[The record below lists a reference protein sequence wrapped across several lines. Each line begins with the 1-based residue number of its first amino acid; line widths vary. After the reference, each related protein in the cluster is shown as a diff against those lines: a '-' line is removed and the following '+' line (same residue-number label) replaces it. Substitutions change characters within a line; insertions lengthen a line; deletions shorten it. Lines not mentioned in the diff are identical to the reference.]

1 MKPVKSVVVFVE
13 QNDGAIR
20 RIALEMCTRGADIA
34 KELGVPSAAVTLGK
48 GAGKAAEQLKTT
60 PIDAIYVGE
69 DNAVDSF
76 LNDPAVDAVEA
87 LLTSLG
93 PSLLLAPNS
102 NLGKDV
108 AARIGVRL
116 NAGVITDATD
126 IEIKDGALM
135 VHSPKFGGSVMST
148 ISFKNSENG
157 VIWCRAN
164 SFVARQEPGK
174 GEIKQLAS
182 PTGKTYT
189 AKIEEKV
196 TQEAGKLGVDE
207 ASIVVSGGRGL
218 GGPEHFDIIEAL
230 ADALGG
236 AVGASRAAV
245 DAGWI
250 AHSHQVGQT
259 GKTVSPSLYVAVGI
273 SGAIQHKV
281 GMRSAGTIVAI
292 NKDPNAPIFEFSDLG
307 VVGDL
312 FQIVPELTK
321 LVKERRANA

>member
-1 MKPVKSVVVFVE
+1 MKSVLVFVE
-13 QNDGAIR
+13 HEDGAIR
-20 RIALEMCTRGADIA
+20 RIGLEMCTRGADIA
-34 KELGVPSAAVTLGK
+34 KELGVPSAAVVLGK
-48 GAGKAAEQLKTT
+48 GAGKAAELLKSTL
-60 PIDAIYVGE
+60 IDAIYVGE
-69 DNAVDSF
+69 DNQLDAF

-87 LLTSLG
+87 LLRELG
-93 PSLLLAPNS
+93 PTILLSPLT

-116 NAGVITDATD
+116 NSGVITDATD
-126 IEIKDGALM
+126 ISVKDGV
-135 VHSPKFGGSVMST
+135 VHVQSPKFGGSVIST
-148 ISFKNSENG
+148 IGFKNSEYG
-157 VIWCRAN
+157 VITCRAN
-164 SFVARQEPGK
+164 SFIARQEAGK

-182 PTGKTYT
+182 PTGKTYKAT
-189 AKIEEKV
+189 IEEKV
-196 TQEAGKLGVDE
+196 SQEAGKLSVEE
-207 ASIVVSGGRGL
+207 AGIVVSGGRGL

-259 GKTVSPSLYVAVGI
+259 GKTVSPQLYIAVGI

-281 GMRSAGTIVAI
+281 GMRSSGTIIAI
-292 NKDPNAPIFEFSDLG
+292 NKDANAPIFEFSDLG

-312 FQIVPELTK
+312 FQIVPELTA

>member
-1 MKPVKSVVVFVE
+1 MKSVIVFVE
-13 QNDGAIR
+13 HESGAIR
-20 RIALEMCTRGADIA
+20 RIGLEMCTRGADVA
-34 KELGVPSAAVTLGK
+34 RELGVPSAAVVL
-48 GAGKAAEQLKTT
+48 GAGASKAAEQLKGT

-69 DNAVDSF
+69 DNALDRH

-87 LLTSLG
+87 LLRELG
-93 PSLLLAPNS
+93 PTLALFPLT
-102 NLGKDV
+102 NLGKDI
-108 AARIGVRL
+108 AARIGVRFG
-116 NAGVITDATD
+116 AGVITDATD
-126 IEIKDGALM
+126 ISVKDGSAW
-135 VHSPKFGGSVMST
+135 VQSPKFGGSVIST
-148 ISFKNSENG
+148 VGFKNSEYG
-157 VIWCRAN
+157 VITCRAN
-164 SFVARQEPGK
+164 SFIARQEPGN

-182 PTGKTYT
+182 PAGKTYAVT
-189 AKIEEKV
+189 VEEKV
-196 TQEAGKLGVDE
+196 AQEAGKLGVEE
-207 ASIVVSGGRGL
+207 AGIVVSGGRGL

-259 GKTVSPSLYVAVGI
+259 GKTVSPQLYIAVGI

-281 GMRSAGTIVAI
+281 GMRSAGTIIAI

-312 FQIVPELTK
+312 FQIVPELTT

>member
-1 MKPVKSVVVFVE
+1 MKSVIVFVE
-13 QNDGAIR
+13 HEDGTIR
-20 RIALEMCTRGADIA
+20 RIGLEMCTRGADIA
-34 KELGVPSAAVTLGK
+34 KELGVPSAAVVLGG
-48 GAGKAAEQLKTT
+48 GASKAAEQLKGS
-60 PIDAIYVGE
+60 PIDKIYVGE
-69 DNAVDSF
+69 DNQLGSF
-76 LNDPAVDAVEA
+76 VGDPAVDAVDA
-87 LLTSLG
+87 LLGTLG
-93 PSLLLAPNS
+93 PSLALFPLT

-108 AARIGVRL
+108 AARIGVRR

-126 IEIKDGALM
+126 ISVKDGAIL
-135 VHSPKFGGSVMST
+135 VQSPKFGGSVIST
-148 ISFKNSENG
+148 IAFKSSDYG
-157 VIWCRAN
+157 VITCRAN
-164 SFVARQEPGK
+164 SFIARAQAGK
-174 GEIKQLAS
+174 GEIETLAS
-182 PTGKTYT
+182 PAATDYRVKV
-189 AKIEEKV
+189 EEKV
-196 TQEAGKLGVDE
+196 SQEAGKLGVEE

-230 ADALGG
+230 ADSLGG

-259 GKTVSPSLYVAVGI
+259 GKTVSPQLYVAVGI